1 MIRTAIMMTFLMLT
15 ISFNSQAQTE
25 KNTFEQKIY
34 FEADPLAHINKGYSL
49 HLGYENWGWR
59 FDLTKVKV
67 DFPTAFTDAFYGT
80 KAFDLRTK
88 INGIKIDYI
97 GNRDNWIKGAFIGI
111 DVNHQQLNFTHIDS
125 QASED
130 LTALNIGLRAGYK
143 FNLFKGFYITP
154 WGAVWKNVTPDKT
167 FSVGQDQVTTNQW
180 DWIMT
185 AHIGYAYTF

>member
-15 ISFNSQAQTE
+15 ISFNSQAQNE

-34 FEADPLAHINKGYSL
+34 FEADPLAYINKGYSL
-49 HLGYENWGWR
+49 HLGYENWGLR

-97 GNRDNWIKGAFIGI
+97 GNRDNWTKGAFIGL
-111 DVNHQQLNFTHIDS
+111 DVNHQQLNFTHV
-125 QASED
+125 A
-130 LTALNIGLRAGYK
+130 
-143 FNLFKGFYITP
+143 
-154 WGAVWKNVTPDKT
+154 
-167 FSVGQDQVTTNQW
+167 
-180 DWIMT
+180 
-185 AHIGYAYTF
+185 